1 MGGSKV
7 GGSGS
12 GSGKWKPNYV
22 KAEAAQKKEPTEKS
36 TTKIKL
42 RKQM

>member
-22 KAEAAQKKEPTEKS
+22 KAEAAQKKRRQK
-36 TTKIKL
+36 KVQQK
-42 RKQM
+42 